1 MSDEKKFTEK
11 ENSYNR
17 RHVDNIKR
25 MIIVTFII
33 VCALPILLCL
43 YLMVRMNSLETK
55 INEIANK
62 LGSKSHELIDMVDE
76 DTVDELSDDIMD
88 MEYCASDDLEINTT
102 EPSEYLT
109 LTDDGSAEQTVV
121 YEEEKEDT
129 TQNTAGTYQNNG
141 KKVYLTFD
149 DGPSIY
155 TDELLDILK
164 ANNIQATFFVVY
176 NDDESLWPI
185 YNRIVDEG
193 HTLAMHSYSH
203 VYEDMYASEESF
215 VQDVENIHDFLYEQ
229 TGVDCTYYR
238 FPGGSSNTVADVDM
252 DSCIEYLH
260 EEGITYFD
268 WNSLS
273 GDAVDTSLSP
283 EQLNENIMSYV
294 NTNQGDSIVLLHDLK
309 NNYNT
314 IEGLQ
319 ALIDTLK
326 EEGYII
332 APIDEKTVPVQ
343 HVKYE
348 AED

>member
-1 MSDEKKFTEK
+1 MSDEKKITTEK
-11 ENSYNR
+11 NSYNR

-25 MIIVTFII
+25 VIIATFII
-33 VCALPILLCL
+33 MCALPILLCL
-43 YLMVRMNSLETK
+43 YLMIRMNNLETK
-55 INEIANK
+55 INEIASK
-62 LGSKSHELIDMVDE
+62 LGSRGQEIIEVVDE
-76 DTVDELSDDIMD
+76 EEVAQEIMD
-88 MEYCASDDLEINTT
+88 LEYCASDDLEINTT
-102 EPSEYLT
+102 EQGEYLT
-109 LTDDGSAEQTVV
+109 LTDDGSAETEAEEEV
-121 YEEEKEDT
+121 YEKDT
-129 TQNTAGTYQNNG
+129 TQNTAGAYQNNG

-164 ANNIQATFFVVY
+164 ANNVQATFFVVY
-176 NDDESLWPI
+176 NDDESLWPM

-203 VYEDMYASEESF
+203 VYETIYSNKEAF
-215 VQDVENIHDFLYEQ
+215 VEDVELIHDFLYNL

-238 FPGGSSNTVADVDM
+238 FPGGSSNSVSEVE
-252 DSCIEYLH
+252 IEECMSYLN
-260 EEGITYFD
+260 EEGITYYD

-294 NTNQGDSIVLLHDLK
+294 RTNQGDSIVLLHDLE
-309 NNYNT
+309 NNYHT
-314 IEGLQ
+314 IESLQ
-319 ALIDTLK
+319 SLTDTLK

-332 APIDEKTVPVQ
+332 APIDEDTVPVQ

-348 AED
+348 TEE

>member
-1 MSDEKKFTEK
+1 MSDGKKIITK

-17 RHVDNIKR
+17 RNVDNIKR
-25 MIIVTFII
+25 VIIATFII
-33 VCALPILLCL
+33 VCALPILFCF
-43 YLMVRMNSLETK
+43 YLMVRMNNLENK
-55 INEIANK
+55 INDIASK
-62 LGSKSHELIDMVDE
+62 LGVRGQEIIEVVE
-76 DTVDELSDDIMD
+76 EEEVIQDIMD
-88 MEYCASDDLEINTT
+88 LEYSASDDLEINTT

-109 LTDDGSAEQTVV
+109 LTDDGAVQPEAVEEV
-121 YEEEKEDT
+121 YEKDT
-129 TQNTAGTYQNNG
+129 TQNTVGAYQNNG

-164 ANNIQATFFVVY
+164 ANNVQATFFVVY
-176 NDDESLWPI
+176 NEDESLWPM

-203 VYEDMYASEESF
+203 VYETMYADKESF
-215 VQDVENIHDFLYEQ
+215 IADVDMIHDFLYEQ

-238 FPGGSSNTVADVDM
+238 FPGGSSNSVSEVEIQDCM
-252 DSCIEYLH
+252 EYLY
-260 EEGITYFD
+260 EEGITYYD

-294 NTNQGDSIVLLHDLK
+294 RTNQGDSIVLLHDLE
-309 NNYNT
+309 NNYHT
-314 IEGLQ
+314 IEALQ
-319 ALIDTLK
+319 SLIDTLK

-332 APIDEKTVPVQ
+332 APIDEDTVPIQ

-348 AED
+348 TKE

>member
-1 MSDEKKFTEK
+1 MSDGKKITTEK
-11 ENSYNR
+11 NSYNR
-17 RHVDNIKR
+17 RNVDNIKKV
-25 MIIVTFII
+25 IIATFII

-43 YLMVRMNSLETK
+43 YLMVRMNNLESK
-55 INEIANK
+55 INEIASK
-62 LGSKSHELIDMVDE
+62 LGSRGQEIIEVVEDE
-76 DTVDELSDDIMD
+76 NVSQEIMD
-88 MEYCASDDLEINTT
+88 LEYGASDDLEINTT
-102 EPSEYLT
+102 EQSEYLT
-109 LTDDGSAEQTVV
+109 LTDDGSEQPDAA
-121 YEEEKEDT
+121 YEAYEKDT
-129 TQNTAGTYQNNG
+129 TQNTAGAYQNNG

-164 ANNIQATFFVVY
+164 ANNVQATFFVVY
-176 NDDESLWPI
+176 NDDESLWPM

-203 VYEDMYASEESF
+203 VYETMYASKEAF
-215 VQDVENIHDFLYEQ
+215 VEDVEMIRDFLYEQ
-229 TGVDCTYYR
+229 TGAWCTYYR
-238 FPGGSSNTVADVDM
+238 FPGGSSNSVSEVEIQDCM
-252 DSCIEYLH
+252 EYLY
-260 EEGITYFD
+260 EEGITYYD

-294 NTNQGDSIVLLHDLK
+294 RTNQGDSIVLLHDLE
-309 NNYNT
+309 NNYHT

-332 APIDEKTVPVQ
+332 APIDEDTVPVQ
-343 HVKYE
+343 HVQFE
-348 AED
+348 VEE

>member
-1 MSDEKKFTEK
+1 MSDAKKISTK

-17 RHVDNIKR
+17 RNVDNIKR
-25 MIIVTFII
+25 VIIATFVI

-43 YLMVRMNSLETK
+43 YLMARMNNLESK
-55 INEIANK
+55 INDIANK
-62 LGSKSHELIDMVDE
+62 LGSKGYEMIEVIDE
-76 DTVDELSDDIMD
+76 DEAAQEIMNL
-88 MEYCASDDLEINTT
+88 EYSASDDLEINTT

-109 LTDDGSAEQTVV
+109 LTDDGTVPSQTVDEV
-121 YEEEKEDT
+121 DEKDT
-129 TQNTAGTYQNNG
+129 TQNTAGAYQNNG

-164 ANNIQATFFVVY
+164 ANNVQATFFVVY
-176 NDDESLWPI
+176 NEDESLWPM

-203 VYEDMYASEESF
+203 VYDTMYASKEAFIE
-215 VQDVENIHDFLYEQ
+215 DVDMIHDFLYEQ

-238 FPGGSSNTVADVDM
+238 FPGGSSNSVSEVEIQDCM
-252 DSCIEYLH
+252 EYLY
-260 EEGITYFD
+260 EEGITYYD

-294 NTNQGDSIVLLHDLK
+294 RTNQGDSIVLLHDLE
-309 NNYNT
+309 NNYHT

-319 ALIDTLK
+319 SLIDTLK

-332 APIDEKTVPVQ
+332 APIDEDTVPVQ
-343 HVKYE
+343 HVKIE
-348 AED
+348 TEE